1 MLLLYSMLFRAR
13 GRLSRQDGQ
22 TTAEYALVILAA
34 AAVAVVFLVATGRDD
49 SQLSRPRGPGELQPN
64 RGASHSGPAEAP
76 GDDPPTSGTHEPRL
90 VTRDERPITDD
101 QLIHA
106 LELGDVV
113 ILYDSPRPPA
123 ALVRLQR
130 DVMGGPFDAEVAA
143 AGQAVILARR
153 AGAGP
158 ATALAWR
165 HIQHVDDPADPA
177 LREFSEFWL
186 GRGLQP

>member
-1 MLLLYSMLFRAR
+1 LRRALLAVV
-13 GRLSRQDGQ
+13 GV
-22 TTAEYALVILAA
+22 ALAV
-34 AAVAVVFLVATGRDD
+34 AAVAAVFLFATGRDD
-49 SQLSRPRGPGELQPN
+49 SQVSGPQGPGELQPN
-64 RGASHSGPAEAP
+64 RGASHSGPADAS

-90 VTRDERPITDD
+90 VTRDRRPISDD

-113 ILYDSPRPPA
+113 ILYDGREPPA
-123 ALVRLQR
+123 ALEQLQD
-130 DVMGGPFDAEVAA
+130 DVVGGPFDAEVAA

-165 HIQHVDDPADPA
+165 RILRADDPSDPD
-177 LREFSEFWL
+177 LREFTEFWL